1 MHAVDPI
8 MRIATETA
16 DAVNKLHRMI
26 RSRVANHMQKSTFT
40 HEDTPRMAAFS
51 AAASLRFRHQVT
63 QLRSTVDK
71 RSCERTIGSF
81 LRGSFS
87 SHIRGVKFLCGLLH
101 RSASQFMTVFILN
114 TSAFHGKMN

>member
-8 MRIATETA
+8 MRIATEIA

-40 HEDTPRMAAFS
+40 HKDTPHIAAFG

-63 QLRSTVDK
+63 QLRSTVHK

-87 SHIRGVKFLCGLLH
+87 SNAHSIELPC
-101 RSASQFMTVFILN
+101 
-114 TSAFHGKMN
+114 